1 MDTHTQ
7 KLFPFLIFVF
17 FSTAT
22 LFSQTIYVSG
32 DIISNTAWNVDTVKI
47 IGDVTVVPGIV
58 LTVNPGTYV
67 ESQGYYKVNVSG
79 VLRAIGTEADPVTFT
94 VNDTTN
100 FWTDTTSVAGGWAG
114 IRINSTNASTDSSV
128 FEYCRIQFA
137 KKYDV
142 YGGDIMGGAIFA
154 LNYGTLI
161 IKNSLLNSNVVICD
175 QNGVDGAQGGAVYC
189 RNVDHVLIQNN
200 RFENNRSFSHG
211 GAIHIAIQCQALIT
225 ENTFIRN
232 RAIYWRHM
240 GGYLVTGGVG
250 AAISTS
256 DNGAYSP
263 TICNNYCFNN
273 QSVNGMIYTSNWHSL
288 IFNNLICNN
297 HGSGIVDG
305 HQLST
310 SRIFNNTI
318 VNNTASNGGITLFS
332 RAIVYNNIC
341 WGNVRFH
348 GYEDAQIWADPNLAY
363 PQLFY
368 NCVQFGNGGE
378 YSINESPEFTDP
390 SSGIGPSYD
399 GSRADWTL
407 MDSSPCIN
415 RGTVDTAG
423 LLIPDLDIAG
433 NPRIYGVH
441 IEMGSYENQ
450 NVFVG
455 VPEPNI
461 SEHHL
466 SVYPNP
472 GTSQLN
478 IESDQSETDF
488 ELYNESG
495 QIIIHKQINPGT
507 LSINT
512 ESLTPGIYFY
522 RLVSDKNMI
531 QESGKWIKKAR

>member
-1 MDTHTQ
+1 MKTL
-7 KLFPFLIFVF
+7 KLLLFCLIFF
-17 FSTAT
+17 TT
-22 LFSQTIYVSG
+22 NLFSQTIYVSG
-32 DIISNTAWNVDTVKI
+32 NISNNTAWNVDTVKI
-47 IGDVTVVPGIV
+47 IGDVTILQGVV
-58 LTVNPGTYV
+58 LTVSPGTYV
-67 ESQGYYKVNVSG
+67 ESQGYYKINVSG
-79 VLRAIGTEADPVTFT
+79 ALRAIGNETAPITFT
-94 VNDTTN
+94 VSDTTN
-100 FWTDTTSVAGGWAG
+100 FWTDTTSVSGGWAG
-114 IRINSTNASTDSSV
+114 IRIIGTNTSTDSSV
-128 FEYCRIQFA
+128 FEYCKIQFA
-137 KKYDV
+137 KKFDV

-154 LNYGTLI
+154 VDYGTLI

-175 QNGVDGAQGGAVYC
+175 LDGVNGPQGGAVYC
-189 RNVDHVLIQNN
+189 RNVNHVLIQGN

-225 ENTFIRN
+225 ENTFIKN
-232 RAIYWRHM
+232 KAVYWHHL

-250 AAISTS
+250 GAISTS
-256 DNGAYSP
+256 DNGACSP

-318 VNNTASNGGITLFS
+318 ANNTATHGGITLFS

-341 WGNVRFH
+341 WGNVRYH
-348 GYEDAQIWADPNLAY
+348 GYEDPQIWADPNLAY
-363 PQLFY
+363 PQLSY

-390 SSGIGPSYD
+390 SGGIGPAYD

-407 MDSSPCIN
+407 TDSSPCIN
-415 RGTVDTAG
+415 RGTVDTTG
-423 LLIPDLDIAG
+423 LFIPDLDIAA
-433 NPRIYGVH
+433 NPRIYGTH

-455 VPEPNI
+455 FTEDTF
-461 SEHHL
+461 SEHHI

-478 IESDQSETDF
+478 IEFNQSGIDF
-488 ELYNESG
+488 ELFNESG
-495 QIIIHKQINPGT
+495 QMMIHKQINHGI

-512 ESLTPGIYFY
+512 ESLMPGTYFY
-522 RLVSDKNMI
+522 RLVNNKNMI
-531 QESGKWIKKAR
+531 LGSGKWIKTGR